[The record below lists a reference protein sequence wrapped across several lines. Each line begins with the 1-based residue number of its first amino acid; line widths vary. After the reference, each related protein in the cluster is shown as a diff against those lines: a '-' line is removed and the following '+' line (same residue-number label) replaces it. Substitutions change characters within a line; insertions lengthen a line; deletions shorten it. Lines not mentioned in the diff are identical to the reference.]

1 MGHPS
6 SRHLFGHFTYEKTTD
21 EIGSAMQKKVESLKA
36 KIVEREGRIAK
47 IRAEYEISDQDMI
60 QLLTQEAQHNIQNN
74 VRGAKMSYTLTTASP
89 GAEVG
94 ANDERIIG
102 AGVVQNLLTERSLI
116 EDEQASVKQME
127 RIVRNLKPL
136 QKITENGT
144 TYELNQFELSDAEL
158 EFLGF

>member
-6 SRHLFGHFTYEKTTD
+6 SRHMFSTFTYEKTVA
-21 EIGSAMQKKVESLKA
+21 EIKIAMAKKIEGLKA
-36 KIVEREGRIAK
+36 KIAEREARIAK
-47 IRAEYEISDQDMI
+47 IRTEYEISDQDMI